1 MFGPGKMIRSMA
13 KKTTKK
19 SAEVADKTA
28 SEFTPEEQQV
38 IDGLSN
44 AISKSI
50 FPKKKKADVIP
61 SVDELAEQIREAM
74 RNQGTYSPDLE
85 FAIVNAATN
94 YRLLLITR
102 KDVSKLSKTFYLTY
116 TREGHKDYKE
126 HPLVKTI
133 DRVQSSC
140 SASLKV
146 IGLTLEQLHVSE
158 DDPFLKLMEGVA
170 SIAKA

>member
-1 MFGPGKMIRSMA
+1 MA

-19 SAEVADKTA
+19 PAEAAEPTA
-28 SEFTPEEQQV
+28 P
-38 IDGLSN
+38 
-44 AISKSI
+44 AA
-50 FPKKKKADVIP
+50 PKKAKVVIP
-61 SVDELAEQIREAM
+61 TVDELAEQIREAM

-85 FAIVNAATN
+85 FAVVNAATN

-146 IGLTLEQLHVSE
+146 IGLTLEQLHVSD
-158 DDPFLKLMEGVA
+158 DDPFLKLVEGVNN
-170 SIAKA
+170 IAKA

>member
-19 SAEVADKTA
+19 TAEVADKLAVTKKVK
-28 SEFTPEEQQV
+28 V
-38 IDGLSN
+38 I
-44 AISKSI
+44 
-50 FPKKKKADVIP
+50 IP
-61 SVDELAEQIREAM
+61 TVDELAEQIRDAM

-146 IGLTLEQLHVSE
+146 IGLTLEQLHVAE
-158 DDPFLKLMEGVA
+158 DDPFLKLVEGVT
-170 SIAKA
+170 SITKA

>member
-1 MFGPGKMIRSMA
+1 MA
-13 KKTTKK
+13 KKKAKEDT
-19 SAEVADKTA
+19 ADQQEFSPEDQKA
-28 SEFTPEEQQV
+28 IDEISEH
-38 IDGLSN
+38 LS
-44 AISKSI
+44 KGC
-50 FPKKKKADVIP
+50 FPKEKKQKATIP
-61 SVDELAEQIREAM
+61 SVEELAVQIRRAM
-74 RNQGTYSPDLE
+74 ENQGTYSPDLE
-85 FAIVNAATN
+85 FAITNAATN
-94 YRLLLITR
+94 YRLLLVAR

-158 DDPFLKLMEGVA
+158 DDPFMKLIEGV
-170 SIAKA
+170 SSLGK

>member
-1 MFGPGKMIRSMA
+1 MTMA
-13 KKTTKK
+13 KKKK
-19 SAEVADKTA
+19 QAEPTV
-28 SEFTPEEQQV
+28 EEP
-38 IDGLSN
+38 
-44 AISKSI
+44 AAEK
-50 FPKKKKADVIP
+50 PKAVKKPKIVIP
-61 SVDELAEQIREAM
+61 SVEDLTALIKRAM
-74 RNQGTYSPDLE
+74 ENQGTYSPDLE
-85 FAIVNAATN
+85 FAITNAATN
-94 YRLLLITR
+94 YRLLLIAR

-158 DDPFLKLMEGVA
+158 DDPFMKLIEGVNN
-170 SIAKA
+170 IGKA

>member
-146 IGLTLEQLHVSE
+146 IGLTLEQLHVAE

-170 SIAKA
+170 SITKA

>member
-19 SAEVADKTA
+19 TAQVADKPA

-146 IGLTLEQLHVSE
+146 IGLTLEQLHVAE

-170 SIAKA
+170 SITKA

>member
-1 MFGPGKMIRSMA
+1 MIRSMA

-146 IGLTLEQLHVSE
+146 IGLTLEQLHVAE

>member
-1 MFGPGKMIRSMA
+1 M
-13 KKTTKK
+13 T
-19 SAEVADKTA
+19 
-28 SEFTPEEQQV
+28 
-38 IDGLSN
+38 
-44 AISKSI
+44 
-50 FPKKKKADVIP
+50 IP
-61 SVDELAEQIREAM
+61 TVEELAELIREAM
-74 RNQGTYSPDLE
+74 RNQQTYSADLE

-94 YRLLLITR
+94 YRLLLIAR

-146 IGLTLEQLHVSE
+146 IGLTLDQLHIAE
-158 DDPFLKLMEGVA
+158 DDPFVKLIEGVA
-170 SIAKA
+170 NIGKA

>member
-19 SAEVADKTA
+19 TAQVADKPAVT
-28 SEFTPEEQQV
+28 
-38 IDGLSN
+38 
-44 AISKSI
+44 
-50 FPKKKKADVIP
+50 KKVKEIIP
-61 SVDELAEQIREAM
+61 TVDELAEQIRDAM

-146 IGLTLEQLHVSE
+146 IGLTLEQLHVAE

-170 SIAKA
+170 SITKA

>member
-1 MFGPGKMIRSMA
+1 MA
-13 KKTTKK
+13 KKKQTEAKK
-19 SAEVADKTA
+19 ELPEVKKN
-28 SEFTPEEQQV
+28 PV
-38 IDGLSN
+38 
-44 AISKSI
+44 KK
-50 FPKKKKADVIP
+50 PKVVIP
-61 SVDELAEQIREAM
+61 SVEELIGLIRKAM
-74 RNQGTYSPDLE
+74 ENQGTYSPDLE
-85 FAIVNAATN
+85 FAITNAATN
-94 YRLLLITR
+94 YRLLLIAR

-158 DDPFLKLMEGVA
+158 DDPFLKLIEGVNN
-170 SIAKA
+170 IGKA

>member
-1 MFGPGKMIRSMA
+1 MA

-19 SAEVADKTA
+19 SAKVADKPA
-28 SEFTPEEQQV
+28 SDFTPEEQQV

-50 FPKKKKADVIP
+50 FPKKKKAEAIP
-61 SVDELAEQIREAM
+61 TVDELADQIREAM

-102 KDVSKLSKTFYLTY
+102 KDVSKLTKTFYLTY

-146 IGLTLEQLHVSE
+146 IGLTLEQLHVAE
-158 DDPFLKLMEGVA
+158 DDPFIKLVEGVA
-170 SIAKA
+170 NIAKS

>member
-1 MFGPGKMIRSMA
+1 MA
-13 KKTTKK
+13 KKKQK
-19 SAEVADKTA
+19 EDVSKPS
-28 SEFTPEEQQV
+28 SEFTPEEQKV
-38 IDGLSN
+38 IDGVSN
-44 AISKSI
+44 AISKSM
-50 FPKKKKADVIP
+50 FPKSVKKKDVIG
-61 SVDELAEQIREAM
+61 SVEDLAEQIREAM

-85 FAIVNAATN
+85 FAVINAATN
-94 YRLLLITR
+94 YRLLLIAR

-146 IGLTLEQLHVSE
+146 IGLTLEQLHISE
-158 DDPFLKLMEGVA
+158 DDPFMKLIESVNNIG
-170 SIAKA
+170 KA

>member
-1 MFGPGKMIRSMA
+1 MIRGKRTLDMA
-13 KKTTKK
+13 KSQK
-19 SAEVADKTA
+19 AA
-28 SEFTPEEQQV
+28 
-38 IDGLSN
+38 
-44 AISKSI
+44 AI
-50 FPKKKKADVIP
+50 PT
-61 SVDELAEQIREAM
+61 VDELAEKIREAM
-74 RNQGTYSPDLE
+74 RNQQTYSADLE

-94 YRLLLITR
+94 YRLLLIAR

-146 IGLTLEQLHVSE
+146 IGLTLDQLHVAD
-158 DDPFLKLMEGVA
+158 DDPFMKLVEGVA
-170 SIAKA
+170 NIAKA

>member
-1 MFGPGKMIRSMA
+1 MIRSMA

-61 SVDELAEQIREAM
+61 SVDELAEQIRDAM

-146 IGLTLEQLHVSE
+146 IGLTLEQLHVAE

-170 SIAKA
+170 SITKA

>member
-1 MFGPGKMIRSMA
+1 MIRGKRTLDMA
-13 KKTTKK
+13 KSQK
-19 SAEVADKTA
+19 AA
-28 SEFTPEEQQV
+28 
-38 IDGLSN
+38 
-44 AISKSI
+44 AI
-50 FPKKKKADVIP
+50 PT
-61 SVDELAEQIREAM
+61 VDELAEKIREAM
-74 RNQGTYSPDLE
+74 RNQQTYSADLE

-94 YRLLLITR
+94 YRLLLIAR

-146 IGLTLEQLHVSE
+146 IGLTLDQLHVAD
-158 DDPFLKLMEGVA
+158 DDPFMKLMEGVA
-170 SIAKA
+170 NIAKA

>member
-1 MFGPGKMIRSMA
+1 MA
-13 KKTTKK
+13 KKKTTAKK
-19 SAEVADKTA
+19 VTETPADDKPKVAK
-28 SEFTPEEQQV
+28 
-38 IDGLSN
+38 
-44 AISKSI
+44 K
-50 FPKKKKADVIP
+50 PKVVIP
-61 SVDELAEQIREAM
+61 TVEELAELIRKAM
-74 RNQGTYSPDLE
+74 ENQSTYSPDLE
-85 FAIVNAATN
+85 FAITNAATN
-94 YRLLLITR
+94 YRLLLVAR

-158 DDPFLKLMEGVA
+158 DDPFLKLIEGVNNLG
-170 SIAKA
+170 KE

>member
-1 MFGPGKMIRSMA
+1 MA

-19 SAEVADKTA
+19 PAKVTEPAA
-28 SEFTPEEQQV
+28 
-38 IDGLSN
+38 
-44 AISKSI
+44 
-50 FPKKKKADVIP
+50 PKKAKIVIP
-61 SVDELAEQIREAM
+61 TVDELAEQIREAM
-74 RNQGTYSPDLE
+74 RNQETYSPDLE

-146 IGLTLEQLHVSE
+146 IGLTLEQLHVS
-158 DDPFLKLMEGVA
+158 DNDPFLKLVEGVNN
-170 SIAKA
+170 IGKA

>member
-1 MFGPGKMIRSMA
+1 MA
-13 KKTTKK
+13 KKKQKEDVSK
-19 SAEVADKTA
+19 SS
-28 SEFTPEEQQV
+28 SEFTPEEQKV
-38 IDGLSN
+38 IDGVSN
-44 AISKSI
+44 AISKSM
-50 FPKKKKADVIP
+50 FPKSVKKKDVIG
-61 SVDELAEQIREAM
+61 SVEDLAEQIREAM

-85 FAIVNAATN
+85 FAVINAATN
-94 YRLLLITR
+94 YRLLLIAR

-146 IGLTLEQLHVSE
+146 IGLTLEQLHVAE
-158 DDPFLKLMEGVA
+158 DDPFMKLMEGVA
-170 SIAKA
+170 NIAKG